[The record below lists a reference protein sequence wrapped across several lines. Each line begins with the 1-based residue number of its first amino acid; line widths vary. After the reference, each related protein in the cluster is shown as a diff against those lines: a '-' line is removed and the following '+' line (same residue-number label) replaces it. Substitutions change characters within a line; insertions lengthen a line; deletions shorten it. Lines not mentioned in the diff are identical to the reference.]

1 MSSSPRLMDCIFCRI
16 VKGEA
21 PAWRIYEDEDFVVIL
36 DKYPASHGHLLV
48 VSKEH
53 FVNILDAPLEKSA
66 KGFEIA
72 TRLAKAWA
80 RLGAPAVNVVT
91 NAGREAG
98 QVVFHMHI
106 HVIPRWGGKLL
117 WHGREEI
124 KEEEAREVV
133 EKLRSVLPEYF
144 K

>member
-124 KEEEAREVV
+124 KEEEAMEVV

>member
-36 DKYPASHGHLLV
+36 DKYPASHGHSLV

-133 EKLRSVLPEYF
+133 EKLKSVLPEYF

>member
-1 MSSSPRLMDCIFCRI
+1 MDCIFCRI

-72 TRLAKAWA
+72 IRLAKAWA

>member
-1 MSSSPRLMDCIFCRI
+1 MLMDCIFCRI

-98 QVVFHMHI
+98 QMVFHMHI
-106 HVIPRWGGKLL
+106 HVIPRWGGNLI
-117 WHGREEI
+117 WHGREELR
-124 KEEEAREVV
+124 EEVAREVV
-133 EKLRSVLPEYF
+133 EKLRSVLPKYF
-144 K
+144 G

>member
-1 MSSSPRLMDCIFCRI
+1 MLMDCIFCRI

-91 NAGREAG
+91 NAGHEAG

-106 HVIPRWGGKLL
+106 HVIPRWGGKFL

>member
-1 MSSSPRLMDCIFCRI
+1 MDCIFCRI

-21 PAWRIYEDEDFVVIL
+21 PAWRIHEDEDFVVIL

-72 TRLAKAWA
+72 TRFAKAWA

>member
-1 MSSSPRLMDCIFCRI
+1 MDCIFCRI

-66 KGFEIA
+66 KGFKIA
-72 TRLAKAWA
+72 TKLAKAWA

-106 HVIPRWGGKLL
+106 HVIPRWGDKLL

-124 KEEEAREVV
+124 KEEEAREVA